1 MTRMKPSEYIEKAL
15 RTNSGRND
23 QNNIPAQL
31 EHAIIGM
38 VTESGELADVVKKG
52 RFQGK
57 PMDRINVIEEIGDIM
72 WYIALACDTLNVTLE
87 EIMQKNID
95 KLSAR
100 YPEKFAVD
108 KSENR
113 NLIKEREILEK

>member
-1 MTRMKPSEYIEKAL
+1 
-15 RTNSGRND
+15 
-23 QNNIPAQL
+23 
-31 EHAIIGM
+31 M

-108 KSENR
+108 KSQNR